1 MQDQRLPAGFTK
13 INRNNNY
20 NTKGLFSTKTIWSDK
35 ELPGM
40 HVKISEQALIKHLGY
55 VTTGYVF
62 SRTSVQHNPTKIV
75 KIIPSFPSSTVIP
88 LPRLSLFHGYPSSI
102 VSYPSSTVIP
112 PPSFP
117 LFHRY
122 PYPFFYYSPS
132 LSSPPIGPLLL
143 VLNLLITP

>member
-1 MQDQRLPAGFTK
+1 MVGSALLDQRLPADFTK
-13 INRNNNY
+13 INHDNNCHFN
-20 NTKGLFSTKTIWSDK
+20 TKTIWSDK

-88 LPRLSLFHGYPSSI
+88 LPRLSLFHRYPSSI
-102 VSYPSSTVIP
+102 VP
-112 PPSFP
+112 PF
-117 LFHRY
+117 
-122 PYPFFYYSPS
+122 PS
-132 LSSPPIGPLLL
+132 LSLPLLL
-143 VLNLLITP
+143 LFPLSIVTPHRSFASCLKSFNYTLNNPFNT

>member
-88 LPRLSLFHGYPSSI
+88 LPLLVIPLPPLSLLHRSPFSI
-102 VSYPSSTVIP
+102 VIPTPFSIIP
-112 PPSFP
+112 PLYRHPPSVLCF
-117 LFHRY
+117 
-122 PYPFFYYSPS
+122 
-132 LSSPPIGPLLL
+132 LS
-143 VLNLLITP
+143 